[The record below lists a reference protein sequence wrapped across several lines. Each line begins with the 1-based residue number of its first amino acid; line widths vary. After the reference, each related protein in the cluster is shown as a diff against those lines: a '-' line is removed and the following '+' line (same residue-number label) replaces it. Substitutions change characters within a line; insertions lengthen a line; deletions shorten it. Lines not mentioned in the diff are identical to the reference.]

1 MIRGLGTD
9 LASVRRLKAAR
20 RRAGSRFDARVF
32 TPAERAAA
40 RRRADA
46 DLHLAGRFA
55 AKEAVMKALGTG
67 WTAGVTWQGI
77 EILAD
82 RSGRPVLKLTGA
94 TARKAKALGIRRWQL
109 SISHD
114 AGMALAVAIAEG

>member
-1 MIRGLGTD
+1 MILGLGVD
-9 LASVRRLKAAR
+9 LVGVRRLKAAR
-20 RRAGSRFDARVF
+20 RRAGFDARIF
-32 TPAERAAA
+32 TPAERARA

-77 EILAD
+77 EIL
-82 RSGRPVLKLTGA
+82 SGKAGEPLLTLKGRA
-94 TARKAKALGIRRWQL
+94 AGRARALRIRRWHL

-114 AGMALAVAIAEG
+114 AGIALAVAVAEG

>member
-1 MIRGLGTD
+1 MILGLGTD
-9 LASVRRLKAAR
+9 LVGVRRLKSAR
-20 RRAGSRFDARVF
+20 RRPGFDARVF

-40 RRRADA
+40 RKRADA

-67 WTAGVTWQGI
+67 WTGGVTWQGI
-77 EILAD
+77 EI
-82 RSGRPVLKLTGA
+82 RSGKAGQPVLKLHGD
-94 TARKAKALGIRRWQL
+94 TARRAKALGIRRWVL

-114 AGMALAVAIAEG
+114 TGMALAVAIAEG